1 MNNFDWKLAS
11 IIGMTIPL
19 FLNVFIASSPLT
31 VFVGILV
38 IPVFNYLLHLWGCK
52 IVHGKW
58 NDKAYIRKLCFTDRP
73 FYVLYYTLDGDDK
86 SRYFFGDDGKKNAEV
101 FLEKLKESSC
111 TIY

>member
-1 MNNFDWKLAS
+1 MNNYDWKLAS
-11 IIGMTIPL
+11 IIGMFISL
-19 FLNVFIASSPLT
+19 GFNVFIESSPLA
-31 VFVGILV
+31 VFISLLI
-38 IPVFNYLLHLWGCK
+38 IPTFNYLLHLWGCK

-58 NDKAYIRKLCFTDRP
+58 NDKAYIREWSFSDRP
-73 FYVLYYTLDGDDK
+73 FYVIYYTLDGEDK